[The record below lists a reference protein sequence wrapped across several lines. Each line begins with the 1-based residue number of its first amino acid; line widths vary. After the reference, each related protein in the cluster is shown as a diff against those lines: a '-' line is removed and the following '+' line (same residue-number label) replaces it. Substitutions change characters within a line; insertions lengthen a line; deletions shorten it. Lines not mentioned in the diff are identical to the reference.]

1 MMRKSGRVME
11 MRKLESALEANK
23 SQQDVTKNVD
33 ENSEINH
40 LTNQVAKAQKQI
52 SSQQTTG
59 VMDQQ

>member
-1 MMRKSGRVME
+1 
-11 MRKLESALEANK
+11 MRKLESTLEANK
-23 SQQDVTKNVD
+23 SQQDVTKKVD
-33 ENSEINH
+33 GNSEINH